1 MYCVTQGV
9 DRNGPSVYIS
19 IYDVVEYCLSE
30 MLHQIYLE
38 RVMFLIFVKVSAT
51 FTNQLMNN
59 HTTKMTEK
67 LPFNQ
72 W

>member
-30 MLHQIYLE
+30 ILHQFYLE
-38 RVMFLIFVKVSAT
+38 KVMFQDIRESVS
-51 FTNQLMNN
+51 NIHQPIN
-59 HTTKMTEK
+59 E
-67 LPFNQ
+67 
-72 W
+72 

>member
-38 RVMFLIFVKVSAT
+38 RVMFPNIGESVS
-51 FTNQLMNN
+51 NIHQPIN
-59 HTTKMTEK
+59 E
-67 LPFNQ
+67 
-72 W
+72 